1 MLKWIAA
8 KELAKLI
15 HGDAEALYSLI
26 EVPPDERL
34 GDVAIPCFHLA
45 KERRMPPHLI
55 ASQLAE
61 DWNNDGIEAKSEG
74 PYVNLIFNK
83 GVFGKMLLEK
93 ISEDHFRHLDVGNGK
108 KVIIDM
114 SSPNIAKPF
123 GIGHL
128 RSTVIG
134 NALYHLYKKTGHV
147 PVRVNHLGDWGTQF
161 GKQIAAYKKWG
172 NQEKFKA
179 SPIDHLFELYVQF
192 HEKAKED
199 PGLIGEARSWFNKLE
214 KGDQEA
220 RDLWEQFVSVSK
232 KEFNDMYRLLGVDF
246 EEVLGES
253 FYNDKMQAVINEL
266 EEKGLLEES
275 DGARVVK
282 LEEYDLPPCI
292 IIKSDGSSIYATRD
306 LATAIYRHEKM
317 KGEKLLYVVGGE
329 QTLHFKQIFAVLE
342 KMGYEWAKDC
352 FHVSF
357 GLMRLGGKKMSTRK
371 GHVVTL
377 KEVMKQAISHA
388 EEISKEKNPDRNIHD
403 QAAKAMGAGAVIFGD
418 LKNDRKNDV
427 NFSLKEALRF
437 EGETGPYLQYTY
449 ARIKSIIRKAGE
461 KAETAAEVKA
471 AYLDQ
476 PETWRL
482 VKTLSIYPDVLK
494 KSVSENKP
502 SHIAKYALFICK
514 HFNQFYQQQRVLSDN
529 KEEQL
534 TKLAVCRQT
543 AALLKES
550 LDILG
555 MDAPE
560 EI

>member
-1 MLKWIAA
+1 MIKWLAA
-8 KELAKLI
+8 TELAKLT
-15 HGDAEALYSLI
+15 HGGADALLSLI
-26 EVPPDERL
+26 EIPPNEEL
-34 GDVAIPCFHLA
+34 GDAAFPCFHLA
-45 KERRMPPHLI
+45 KEKRMAPQQI
-55 ASQLAE
+55 AAQLAKE
-61 DWNNDGIEAKSEG
+61 WNITGIKANAEG
-74 PYVNLIFNK
+74 PYVNLTFNK
-83 GVFGKMLLEK
+83 AIYGKMLIDK
-93 ISEDHFRHLDVGNGK
+93 ISEDQFRNIKFGNGK

-172 NQEKFKA
+172 NEDKLNA
-179 SPIDHLFELYVQF
+179 SPVDHLFELYVQF
-192 HEKAKED
+192 HEEAEND
-199 PGLIGEARSWFNKLE
+199 PGLIDEARSWFHKLE

-220 RDLWEQFVSVSK
+220 RGLWEQFVAVSK
-232 KEFNDMYRLLGVDF
+232 EEFNDMYRLLGVDF

-253 FYNDKMQAVINEL
+253 FYNDKMQAVIDEL

-275 DGARVVK
+275 DGAMVVK
-282 LEEYDLPPCI
+282 LEEYDLPPCL

-306 LATAIYRHEKM
+306 LATAIYRHEIM

-329 QTLHFKQIFAVLE
+329 QSLHFKQIFAVLE

-357 GLMRLGGKKMSTRK
+357 GLMRLEGKKMSTRR
-371 GHVVTL
+371 GRVVTL
-377 KEVMKQAISHA
+377 KEVMKQAILNA
-388 EEISKEKNPDRNIHD
+388 IEISMEKNPARNIHD
-403 QAAKAMGAGAVIFGD
+403 QTAKAMGTGAVIFGD

-449 ARIKSIIRKAGE
+449 ARIKSLIRKAGE
-461 KAETAAEVKA
+461 QTDSTAEIKETFF
-471 AYLDQ
+471 DF

-482 VKTLSIYPDVLK
+482 LKTLSVYPDILK
-494 KSVSENKP
+494 KSVSEHKP
-502 SHIAKYALFICK
+502 SHIAKYALSICK
-514 HFNQFYQQQRVLSDN
+514 HFNQFYQQQRVLSDDK
-529 KEEQL
+529 KEQF

-543 AALLKES
+543 VLLLKES
-550 LDILG
+550 MDILG
-555 MDAPE
+555 IEAPE